1 MMEILPAIDLKD
13 GQAVRL
19 TKGLMQSAKIYSNEP
34 WEVAKKFEEMGSHW
48 VHLVDL
54 NGAFAGEPKNLEQI
68 EKIRQK
74 CHLKLELGGGIRDE
88 ETIRR
93 YVDLGIDRI
102 ILGSIALKNPSFVK
116 EMAQKYR
123 IVVGIDAIDGYV
135 AVEGW
140 AEKSTMKATDLAKA
154 FADAG
159 VESIICTDVGRD
171 GMLSG
176 INVDFTL
183 SIADASG
190 IATIASGGLKN
201 LDDIVALQ
209 ETQKVSGVIVGKAF
223 YEETLDLPEAF
234 DFLAKNVL

>member
-1 MMEILPAIDLKD
+1 MDILPAIDLKD
-13 GQAVRL
+13 GKAVRL
-19 TKGLMQSAKIYSNEP
+19 TKGLMESAKIYSNEP
-34 WEVAKKFEEMGSHW
+34 WEVAKVFEEMGSSW

-68 EKIRQK
+68 EKIRQN
-74 CHLKLELGGGIRDE
+74 CNLKLELGGGIRDV

-93 YVDLGIDRI
+93 YVDLGIDRV
-102 ILGSIALKNPSFVK
+102 ILGSIALKNPTFVK

-123 IVVGIDAIDGYV
+123 VVVGIDAIDGYV

-140 AEKSTMKATDLAKA
+140 AEKSTMQATDLARA

-159 VESIICTDVGRD
+159 VEAIICTDVGRD

-176 INVDFTL
+176 VNLDFTL
-183 SIADASG
+183 SIAEASG

-201 LDDIVALQ
+201 LDDIILLKQ
-209 ETQKVSGVIVGKAF
+209 SQKVAGVIVGKAF
-223 YEETLDLPEAF
+223 YEGSLDLREAFAYIAKETL
-234 DFLAKNVL
+234 